1 MKRNLKMKKERQE
14 IEKIKLNQVHIK
26 KINWKTIQ
34 GLYFGY
40 KEVINYLVFGVLAMI
55 VNFVSYYIFAKML
68 NLDEVISSGLSWFCS
83 VLFAYITNKLFV
95 FESKTDTLKA
105 FLIEMT
111 SFFLARII
119 SGALCDVGTF
129 ALMVKVFH
137 INDIFSKIVTQV
149 MVVIVNYLF
158 SKLIIFRKKKDT
170 E

>member
-1 MKRNLKMKKERQE
+1 MKRPKQE
-14 IEKIKLNQVHIK
+14 IEKLKLNQIDIK
-26 KINWKTIQ
+26 SINWKIIK
-34 GLYFGY
+34 GLYLEY
-40 KEVINYLVFGVLAMI
+40 KEVINYLIFGVLAMI

-105 FLIEMT
+105 FFIEMI

-158 SKLIIFRKKKDT
+158 SKLIIFRKKKET
-170 E
+170 K

>member
-1 MKRNLKMKKERQE
+1 MKKERQE
-14 IEKIKLNQVHIK
+14 IEKLKLNQIDIK
-26 KINWKTIQ
+26 NINWKTIK

-68 NLDEVISSGLSWFCS
+68 NLDEVIGSGLSWFCS

-95 FESKTDTLKA
+95 FESKTQTLQA
-105 FLIEMT
+105 FFIEMI
-111 SFFLARII
+111 SFFLARIV

-137 INDIFSKIVTQV
+137 INDIFSKVVTQV
-149 MVVIVNYLF
+149 MVVVVNYLF
-158 SKLIIFRKKKDT
+158 SKLIIFRKKKET
-170 E
+170 K

>member
-1 MKRNLKMKKERQE
+1 MKKERQE
-14 IEKIKLNQVHIK
+14 IEKLKLNQIDIK
-26 KINWKTIQ
+26 NINWKTIK

-68 NLDEVISSGLSWFCS
+68 NLDEVIGSGLSWFCS

-95 FESKTDTLKA
+95 FESKTQTLQV
-105 FLIEMT
+105 FFIEMI
-111 SFFLARII
+111 SFFLARIV

-137 INDIFSKIVTQV
+137 INDIFSKVVTQV
-149 MVVIVNYLF
+149 MVVVVNYLF
-158 SKLIIFRKKKDT
+158 SKLIIFRKKKET
-170 E
+170 K